1 MKAVHD
7 DGATM
12 AEADEAAL
20 CARFAAAVPAGL
32 DADPHLVWRGRH
44 LRARC
49 LVQIG
54 TTRFLLR
61 IEAGRVTECRT
72 PPALMSSWNFAVLG
86 SVRAWEALWQSPP
99 PPGWHDLFAL
109 YKRGEMTIEGDL
121 HPFVAHLQYVKDLLA
136 LPRAGGGA

>member
-1 MKAVHD
+1 MKSVHD
-7 DGATM
+7 DDATR
-12 AEADEAAL
+12 AQADETTL

-32 DADPHLVWRGRH
+32 DADAHLVWRGRH

-54 TTRFLLR
+54 ATAFLLR

-72 PPALMSSWNFAVLG
+72 PPALMSAWDFAVRG
-86 SVRAWEALWQSPP
+86 SVPAWEALWRALP

-109 YKRGEMTIEGDL
+109 SKRGEMTIEGDL